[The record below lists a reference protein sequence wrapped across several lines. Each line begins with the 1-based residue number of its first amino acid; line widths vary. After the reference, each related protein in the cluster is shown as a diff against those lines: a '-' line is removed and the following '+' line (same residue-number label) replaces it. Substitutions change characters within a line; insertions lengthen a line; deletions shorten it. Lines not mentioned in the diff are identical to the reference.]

1 MLKIWIHWTHQTPNI
16 KLKLFC
22 CRWTKPRKYK
32 CNINENNTRSR
43 WRHQRRCREDRIVT
57 GHPALLLWWSM
68 MVRMSLKSVC
78 CRVNPEMQVTLIDLF
93 FFFFQVFEK
102 KSSETFFKACST
114 DTSEVPYSM
123 VSTHKDFSRSN
134 PECDDKDLF
143 SWALTH
149 KFIWGQHRES
159 KGQLVFDSMAL
170 W

>member
-1 MLKIWIHWTHQTPNI
+1 MLKIWIRWTHQTPNI
-16 KLKLFC
+16 KPKLFC

-93 FFFFQVFEK
+93 FFFFKFLRK
-102 KSSETFFKACST
+102 KAVRLSLKRAALTLQRFHIQWFQLTKTSVVATLNVMIKIFFHEHLPTNSSEVNT
-114 DTSEVPYSM
+114 ERV
-123 VSTHKDFSRSN
+123 KDS
-134 PECDDKDLF
+134 
-143 SWALTH
+143 
-149 KFIWGQHRES
+149 
-159 KGQLVFDSMAL
+159 
-170 W
+170 